1 MNTSIVKA
9 CQADLAAIGRI
20 YEDIIAR
27 QEQGGPY
34 VGWQRGV
41 YPTEDTARAALARG
55 DLFVQ
60 RREGKVTGAAI
71 INQIQVDVYRQA
83 AWQYPAPDE
92 QVMVLHALVIDP
104 AESGRGLGREFVGY
118 YEAYAAEKGCP
129 FLRIDTNAKNITA
142 RALYKKL
149 GYREIGI
156 VPCVFNG
163 LTGVDLVLLEKKL
176 PG

>member
-129 FLRIDTNAKNITA
+129 FCAWTPTPKISPPGRYIKSWVTGRSASCPAYLTA
-142 RALYKKL
+142 
-149 GYREIGI
+149 
-156 VPCVFNG
+156 
-163 LTGVDLVLLEKKL
+163 
-176 PG
+176 